1 MSDHSVLLQQEGQI
15 VSIAGAHG
23 KAFAGRLAREICDG
37 TMNGLIRIEG
47 REEAASFALALSDR
61 VAGGLR
67 APTDFRSLIAP
78 PIEEYVEA
86 TTTLSMRERLVC
98 WLIDDDA
105 RMPYWAVGIAFLVGW
120 WIGVSSA

>member
-47 REEAASFALALSDR
+47 REEAAGFVLALSDR

-78 PIEEYVEA
+78 AYPDEDEDEDEEPM
-86 TTTLSMRERLVC
+86 TLSMRER
-98 WLIDDDA
+98 
-105 RMPYWAVGIAFLVGW
+105 F
-120 WIGVSSA
+120 